1 VIVPLRVE
9 QLSKSY
15 AGHKVLDAVALEVT
29 AGEAV
34 ALLGPNGAGKS
45 TLIGCV
51 CGTVIADAGTVT
63 IAGHELRSEPIEARR
78 RLRYLA
84 QEVDVPIG
92 LTGRELLEFHA
103 DVFADHN
110 SPGPRRTRTNSIAE
124 AERLADLGPAL
135 ELLATT
141 YSVGMRRR
149 LAFAAM
155 ACGDAALY
163 VLDEPFAGVDTQ
175 SRDRLLGWLLER
187 KHAGAGILL
196 AAHES
201 DREALDA
208 LAARPFTLC
217 STPDSSGGTAITGSL
232 PSPNGP
238 PPYPSRAQ

>member
-1 VIVPLRVE
+1 MLRLVSAPLRVE

-15 AGHKVLDAVALEVT
+15 AGNKVLDGIVIEVA

-51 CGTVIADAGTVT
+51 CGTVIADAGTIT
-63 IAGHELRSEPIEARR
+63 IAGHELRNEPIQARQ

-103 DVFADHN
+103 DVFADR
-110 SPGPRRTRTNSIAE
+110 SSLAE

-163 VLDEPFAGVDTQ
+163 VLDEPFAGVDSQ

-187 KHAGAGILL
+187 KRAGAGILL

-208 LAARPFTLC
+208 LAARPFLVSQNSSSA
-217 STPDSSGGTAITGSL
+217 ST
-232 PSPNGP
+232 
-238 PPYPSRAQ
+238 R

>member
-1 VIVPLRVE
+1 VSAPLRIVGI
-9 QLSKSY
+9 SKGY
-15 AGHKVLDAVALEVT
+15 AGRGVLSDVSLELGP
-29 AGEAV
+29 GEVV

-51 CGTVIADAGTVT
+51 CGTVIADAGTVA
-63 IAGHELRSEPIEARR
+63 IAGHDLREEPIQARR

-84 QEVDVPIG
+84 QEVDVPRG

-103 DVFADHN
+103 DVFEDR
-110 SPGPRRTRTNSIAE
+110 SGIAT

-163 VLDEPFAGVDTQ
+163 VLDEPFAGVDAE
-175 SRDRLLGWLLER
+175 SRERLLEWLQAR
-187 KHAGAGILL
+187 KRAGAAILL
-196 AAHES
+196 AAHAS
-201 DREALDA
+201 DRDA
-208 LAARPFTLC
+208 LETLEARSFALRPTQN
-217 STPDSSGGTAITGSL
+217 SSSDSI
-232 PSPNGP
+232 
-238 PPYPSRAQ
+238 R

>member
-1 VIVPLRVE
+1 MSVPLRVE

-15 AGHKVLDAVALEVT
+15 AGNKVLDGVALELA

-51 CGTVIADAGTVT
+51 CGTVIPDSGTIT
-63 IAGHELRSEPIEARR
+63 IAGHDLRTEPIEARR

-103 DVFADHN
+103 DVFEARQDLD
-110 SPGPRRTRTNSIAE
+110 E
-124 AERLADLGPAL
+124 AERLADLGPAI

-149 LAFAAM
+149 LAFAAI
-155 ACGDAALY
+155 ACGGAGLY
-163 VLDEPFAGVDTQ
+163 VLDEPFAGIDAQ

-187 KHAGAGILL
+187 QRAGAGILL

-201 DREALDA
+201 EREAIDA
-208 LAARPFTLC
+208 LGARPFVL
-217 STPDSSGGTAITGSL
+217 G
-232 PSPNGP
+232 
-238 PPYPSRAQ
+238 RAA

>member
-1 VIVPLRVE
+1 VSAPLRVVGI
-9 QLSKSY
+9 SKGY
-15 AGHKVLDAVALEVT
+15 AGRGVLSDVSLELG
-29 AGEAV
+29 AGEVV

-51 CGTVIADAGTVT
+51 CGTVIADAGTVA
-63 IAGHELRSEPIEARR
+63 IAGHDLHDEPIQARR

-84 QEVDVPIG
+84 QEVDVPRG

-103 DVFADHN
+103 DVFEDR
-110 SPGPRRTRTNSIAE
+110 SGIAT

-163 VLDEPFAGVDTQ
+163 VLDEPFAGVDAE
-175 SRDRLLGWLLER
+175 SRERLLEWLIAR
-187 KHAGAGILL
+187 KRAGAAILL
-196 AAHES
+196 AAHAS
-201 DREALDA
+201 DRDA
-208 LAARPFTLC
+208 LETLEARSFELSPTQN
-217 STPDSSGGTAITGSL
+217 SSSDSI
-232 PSPNGP
+232 
-238 PPYPSRAQ
+238 R

>member
-1 VIVPLRVE
+1 MSVPLRVE

-15 AGHKVLDAVALEVT
+15 AAHKVLDGVSLEV
-29 AGEAV
+29 APGEAV

-51 CGTVIADAGTVT
+51 CGTVIPDAGTIT
-63 IAGHELRSEPIEARR
+63 IAGHELRSEPIQARR

-84 QEVDVPIG
+84 QEVDVPMG

-103 DVFADHN
+103 DVFEDRN
-110 SPGPRRTRTNSIAE
+110 SLTHAE
-124 AERLADLGPAL
+124 QLADLGPAM

-149 LAFAAM
+149 LAFAAL
-155 ACGDAALY
+155 ACGDAGLY
-163 VLDEPFAGVDTQ
+163 VLDEPFAGVDAQ

-187 KHAGAGILL
+187 KRAGAGLLL

-208 LAARPFTLC
+208 LAARPFVLGQ
-217 STPDSSGGTAITGSL
+217 PL
-232 PSPNGP
+232 
-238 PPYPSRAQ
+238 

>member
-1 VIVPLRVE
+1 VSAPLRVE
-9 QLSKSY
+9 GLSKSY
-15 AGHKVLDAVALEVT
+15 AGNPVLAGLDLEVA

-51 CGTVIADAGTVT
+51 CGTVIADAGTVR
-63 IAGHELRSEPIEARR
+63 IAGHDLGEQPIQARR

-103 DVFADHN
+103 DVFGASD
-110 SPGPRRTRTNSIAE
+110 SLAL

-135 ELLATT
+135 DLLATT

-163 VLDEPFAGVDTQ
+163 VLDEPFAGLDAS
-175 SRDRLLGWLLER
+175 SRERLLAWLLER
-187 KHAGAGILL
+187 QRAGAGILF

-201 DREALDA
+201 EREALA
-208 LAARPFTLC
+208 VLEARSVTLVH
-217 STPDSSGGTAITGSL
+217 SD
-232 PSPNGP
+232 
-238 PPYPSRAQ
+238 